1 MNIETLKD
9 RISKK
14 EIQIEKINRRIAKW
28 AKQCSQEEINIA
40 DEFRTKTYGEFNRFC
55 KANNVGGSFTPLDE
69 LRRAYIDLD
78 EADAQLEKYNQMLA
92 GEEQKAN
99 TEKIPAIVDF
109 LNEWKE
115 HAAEYVRNNVPVL
128 EQYYIKDHEETE
140 WINNKQI
147 EHPREVY
154 NQMKREIKEL
164 WAQVHPWTYE
174 CTYHETVMGRDK
186 YGFEGPIRTGKILI
200 NEQKLQE
207 ILDKEAEAKYWELVK
222 RIEDLAGNIVNAYGL
237 EIGPKGNLEGL
248 VQGDRELVRVE
259 TIVAGGWNT
268 GRIVNV
274 RRGPIAHYRTLVNIV
289 RR

>member
-1 MNIETLKD
+1 MNIEDIKA
-9 RISKK
+9 RIEKK
-14 EIQIEKINRRIAKW
+14 EAQIDKINRRISKW
-28 AKQCSQEEINIA
+28 AKQCSQEEIYIA
-40 DEFRTKTYGEFNRFC
+40 DKFRAKKYGDFVTYCRE
-55 KANNVGGSFTPLDE
+55 NNLPGSFSPLYE
-69 LRRAYIDLD
+69 LRSAYIDLD
-78 EADAQLEKYNQMLA
+78 TANGQLAKYQEMLA

-109 LNEWKE
+109 LNTWKE
-115 HAAEYVRNNVPVL
+115 EAADYIKNNIPVL
-128 EQYYIKDHEETE
+128 EKFYEKDHEETE

-147 EHPREVY
+147 DHPRDVY
-154 NQMKREIKEL
+154 NKMRKEKADL

-174 CTYHETVMGRDK
+174 CSYREYNIEKDK
-186 YGFEGPIRTGKILI
+186 YGWDVRVPTGRVII

-207 ILDKEAEAKYWELVK
+207 VLDKEADIKYWALVK

-259 TIVAGGWNT
+259 TIVAGGWNA

-274 RRGPIAHYRTLVNIV
+274 RKGPVCHYRTLVNIV